1 MANTEEPLRKFLN
14 KIADEHNYKN
24 PEIIINNISSGG
36 ANYTSELYTATIK
49 ENNKE
54 DLNLFGKVAAIGE
67 QFRNIANADVF
78 DNEKFAY
85 TKLLKIYAALEE
97 KHGVPEE
104 HRLPVVKFYGF
115 DDSAQNQET
124 MVLENLLVQGYEPFD
139 RFKSYDWEYA
149 SAAVTE
155 CAKFHALSFAFQ
167 KEDPE
172 EYQKTLG
179 RAQLN
184 WEEIGIEAVLKKST
198 LLALEA
204 VRPEH
209 KRSLEKFMS
218 RDIQELFLDFFN
230 PISATVIIHGDYRG
244 SNLMHRLRKD
254 GKVDIKILDLQTL
267 QGGSPITDLLYF
279 IFTGSDEQF
288 RARYFDR
295 LVEHYYSQLS
305 AAMRRLHLNPH
316 ELYSKKDFDE
326 EFKLKLQ
333 FGLPFSVFSLPIMT
347 VAAEDAPKVDESLS
361 FDDFGLEKT
370 NDLYKVRIN
379 GVVDDFVRWGILK

>member
-1 MANTEEPLRKFLN
+1 M
-14 KIADEHNYKN
+14 
-24 PEIIINNISSGG
+24 
-36 ANYTSELYTATIK
+36 
-49 ENNKE
+49 
-54 DLNLFGKVAAIGE
+54 GE
-67 QFRNIANADVF
+67 QFRKGADTIVF
-78 DNEKFAY
+78 DAENFAY
-85 TKLLKIYAALEE
+85 TKLMKIYAALEE

-167 KEDPE
+167 KDDPE
-172 EYQKTLG
+172 EFQKTLG
-179 RAQLN
+179 RPKPN
-184 WEEIGIEAVLKKST
+184 WVDMGIEALLKKATSV
-198 LLALEA
+198 ALKV

-218 RDIQELFLDFFN
+218 RDIQELFLDFYN
-230 PISATVIIHGDYRG
+230 PIRATVIIHGDYRG
-244 SNLMHRLRKD
+244 SNLMHRVRKD

-267 QGGSPITDLLYF
+267 QAGSPITDLIYF
-279 IFTGSDEQF
+279 IFMGSDEQF
-288 RARYFDR
+288 RARYFDQ

-316 ELYSKKDFDE
+316 ELFPKKDFDE

-333 FGLPFSVFSLPIMT
+333 YGLTFSVFGLPIVT
-347 VAAEDAPKVDESLS
+347 VTAEDAPKVDESLS
-361 FDDFGLEKT
+361 FDDLGIEKT
-370 NDLYKVRIN
+370 NDLYNVRIN

>member
-1 MANTEEPLRKFLN
+1 MANPGEPLRKLLN
-14 KIADEHNYKN
+14 NIADEHNYKN

-36 ANYTSELYTATIK
+36 ANYSSKLYTATIK
-49 ENNKE
+49 EKNKE
-54 DLNLFGKVAAIGE
+54 DLNLFGKVAAVGG
-67 QFRNIANADVF
+67 QLRNKADADVY
-78 DNEKFAY
+78 DTEKFAY
-85 TKLLKIYAALEE
+85 TKLMKIYAALEE

-167 KEDPE
+167 KDDPE
-172 EYQKTLG
+172 EFQKTLG
-179 RAQLN
+179 RPKPN
-184 WEEIGIEAVLKKST
+184 WVDMGIEALLKKATSV
-198 LLALEA
+198 ALKV

-218 RDIQELFLDFFN
+218 RDIQELFLDFYN
-230 PISATVIIHGDYRG
+230 PIRATVIIHGDYRG
-244 SNLMHRLRKD
+244 SNLMHRVRKD

-267 QGGSPITDLLYF
+267 QAGSPITDLIYF
-279 IFTGSDEQF
+279 IFMGSDEQF
-288 RARYFDR
+288 RARYFDQ

-316 ELYSKKDFDE
+316 ELFPKKDFDE

-333 FGLPFSVFSLPIMT
+333 YGLTFSVFGLPIVT
-347 VAAEDAPKVDESLS
+347 VTAEDAPKVDESLS
-361 FDDFGLEKT
+361 FDDLGIEKT
-370 NDLYKVRIN
+370 NDLYNVRIN

>member
-1 MANTEEPLRKFLN
+1 MANTEETLRKLLN
-14 KIADEHNYKN
+14 KIAYEHNYKN
-24 PEIIINNISSGG
+24 PEIITNNISSGG
-36 ANYTSELYTATIK
+36 ANYTSALYTATIK

-54 DLNLFGKVAAIGE
+54 DLNLFGKVAVVGE
-67 QFRNIANADVF
+67 KFRTVAEVNFYDT
-78 DNEKFAY
+78 EKFAY
-85 TKLLKIYAALEE
+85 SKLLKIYGALEE

-115 DDSAQNQET
+115 DDSAQHQET

-139 RFKSYDWEYA
+139 RFKSFDWEYA

-155 CAKFHALSFAFQ
+155 CAKFHAISFAFQ

-172 EYQKTLG
+172 EFQKSLG
-179 RAQLN
+179 RPKLN
-184 WEEIGIEAVLKKST
+184 WEDIGIEAVLKKST
-198 LLALEA
+198 ALALQA
-204 VRPEH
+204 IKPEH
-209 KRSLEKFMS
+209 KISLEKFMS
-218 RDIQELFLDFFN
+218 RDIQELFLDFFK
-230 PISATVIIHGDYRG
+230 PIHAPVIIHGDYRG
-244 SNLMHRLRKD
+244 SNLMHRVRKD

-267 QGGSPITDLLYF
+267 QAGSPITDLIFF

-316 ELYSKKDFDE
+316 ELFPKKYFDE
-326 EFKLKLQ
+326 EFKLKLPYGLTFSV
-333 FGLPFSVFSLPIMT
+333 FGLPMMT

-361 FDDFGLEKT
+361 FDDFGLAKT
-370 NDLYKVRIN
+370 NDLFKDRIN